1 MNYIL
6 KYLLLLSQTCS
17 YNTEGLKG
25 GAPSPNAGPGSS
37 SGMGGAGPG
46 GFHYSGMDS
55 EAARRL
61 FEALFGGAGGGGG
74 GGGFSAAGGGPGG
87 RTFFFSSS
95 PGGSSSRSGRGP
107 GAGMFG
113 GMFGN
118 SDSDEEMPF
127 AGNAGGGGSSGFGG
141 RPDPFG
147 AFGMGGIGGMGGGAD
162 PFASAFQQQQ
172 QYGGPF
178 GQHQHFRGH
187 PHQHQQPKQ
196 EVPLYVKLEDLYK
209 GATKRLSITRH
220 VADAA
225 SGKRLPVKEEV
236 TVNIT
241 PGWKEGTKLTYAG
254 LGDEQPG
261 QPAADLVIVIQQQ
274 QHSRFHR
281 NGNDLHTTVQVP
293 LVTALTGGT
302 ASIEHLDG
310 RQITLP
316 IQQLT
321 AAKTSRVIPGEGM
334 PISKQP
340 GTKGDLHVTFE
351 VVMPTNLTPQ
361 QKAEL
366 KRVLPAR

>member
-1 MNYIL
+1 
-6 KYLLLLSQTCS
+6 
-17 YNTEGLKG
+17 
-25 GAPSPNAGPGSS
+25 
-37 SGMGGAGPG
+37 
-46 GFHYSGMDS
+46 
-55 EAARRL
+55 
-61 FEALFGGAGGGGG
+61 
-74 GGGFSAAGGGPGG
+74 
-87 RTFFFSSS
+87 
-95 PGGSSSRSGRGP
+95 
-107 GAGMFG
+107 MFG
-113 GMFGN
+113 A
-118 SDSDEEMPF
+118 SDSDEDMPF
-127 AGNAGGGGSSGFGG
+127 AGNAAGGGTSEFSG
-141 RPDPFG
+141 RPDPFS
-147 AFGMGGIGGMGGGAD
+147 AFGMGGMGGMGGAD
-162 PFASAFQQQQ
+162 PFAAAFQQQQ
-172 QYGGPF
+172 QQHGGPF

-187 PHQHQQPKQ
+187 PQQQQQQPKQ

-274 QHSRFHR
+274 QHPRFR
-281 NGNDLHTTVQVP
+281 RSGNDLHTAVQVP

-302 ASIEHLDG
+302 VSIEHLDG
-310 RQITLP
+310 RQVTLP

-340 GTKGDLHVTFE
+340 GTKGDLHVAFE
-351 VVMPTNLTPQ
+351 VVMPAHLTPQ